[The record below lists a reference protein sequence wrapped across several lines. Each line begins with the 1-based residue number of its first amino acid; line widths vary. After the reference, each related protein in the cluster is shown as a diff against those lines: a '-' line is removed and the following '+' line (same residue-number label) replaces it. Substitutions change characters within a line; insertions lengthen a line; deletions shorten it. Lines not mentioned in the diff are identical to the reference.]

1 VSSKKTQNVVDI
13 LESCLDVVVMFYV
26 TTIAEGARFQA
37 ILRSKLLHRRNMVK
51 RTFWPQLCK
60 TCVAVELFAALAF
73 TTYGQSAASQLPPS
87 QITSEARVDAPAP
100 VRASFGAP
108 AEKLKI
114 AGVPNAGKIS
124 DTLFRGAQPSSQ
136 GLAEL
141 KKLGVTTIV
150 DLRGDRGPVAQERA
164 QAEALGL
171 QFVDIPMSGWSAPST
186 AQVAQFLKLVQNDP
200 AQKVFVH
207 CYYGADRT
215 GVMIAAY
222 RIAQQNWTAD
232 QAIAEMYSFGFHYR
246 WHPSM
251 KSYVRGFPTKLTG
264 DSAFASLRNSGAAER
279 ASSSAQR

>member
-1 VSSKKTQNVVDI
+1 
-13 LESCLDVVVMFYV
+13 MFWS
-26 TTIAEGARFQA
+26 R
-37 ILRSKLLHRRNMVK
+37 
-51 RTFWPQLCK
+51 LCK
-60 TCVAVELFAALAF
+60 TCVAVELFAALACSSF
-73 TTYGQSAASQLPPS
+73 AQSPASQLASS
-87 QITSEARVDAPAP
+87 QISSVTRADAPAP

-124 DTLFRGAQPSSQ
+124 DTLFRGAQPSPQ

-150 DLRGDRGPVAQERA
+150 DLRGNRGPVAQERA

-171 QFVDIPMSGWSAPST
+171 HFVDIPMSGWSAPST
-186 AQVAQFLKLVQNDP
+186 AQVAQFLKLVQSDP
-200 AQKVFVH
+200 GQKIFVH

-251 KSYVRGFPTKLTG
+251 KSYVLGFPTKLTG
-264 DSAFASLRNSGAAER
+264 DSAFASLRESADAER
-279 ASSSAQR
+279 ASSSAPR